1 MLFVNILLLLSKI
14 DDEIGCIEDYFW
26 KRDDEEVGDEDEEVE
41 VDVDV
46 DVEVEEVGEFNIS

>member
-26 KRDDEEVGDEDEEVE
+26 KRDDEEIGDEDEEVE
-41 VDVDV
+41 VEVDV
-46 DVEVEEVGEFNIS
+46 EEVEEVEGFNIS